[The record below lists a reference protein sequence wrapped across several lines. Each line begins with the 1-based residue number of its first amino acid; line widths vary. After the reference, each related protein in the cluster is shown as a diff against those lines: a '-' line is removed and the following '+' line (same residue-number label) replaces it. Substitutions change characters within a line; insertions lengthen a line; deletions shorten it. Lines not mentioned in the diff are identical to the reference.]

1 MSLLFYQKFGGV
13 IKSDLV
19 ELFDDFHREDID
31 TYRLKFVLIT
41 VIPKEKDATTMNKFR
56 RISLH
61 NCTYKIFTKVLTNR
75 IGEVV
80 DRSIDCNQ
88 TTFIRGKYI
97 LESVITAHEVLH
109 SVYHVKQQWFVLK
122 LDYEKA
128 YDNVN
133 GQFLLQILQKGVL

>member
-61 NCTYKIFTKVLTNR
+61 NCT
-75 IGEVV
+75 
-80 DRSIDCNQ
+80 
-88 TTFIRGKYI
+88 
-97 LESVITAHEVLH
+97 
-109 SVYHVKQQWFVLK
+109 
-122 LDYEKA
+122 
-128 YDNVN
+128 
-133 GQFLLQILQKGVL
+133 

>member
-1 MSLLFYQKFGGV
+1 
-13 IKSDLV
+13 
-19 ELFDDFHREDID
+19 
-31 TYRLKFVLIT
+31 
-41 VIPKEKDATTMNKFR
+41 
-56 RISLH
+56 
-61 NCTYKIFTKVLTNR
+61 
-75 IGEVV
+75 VV